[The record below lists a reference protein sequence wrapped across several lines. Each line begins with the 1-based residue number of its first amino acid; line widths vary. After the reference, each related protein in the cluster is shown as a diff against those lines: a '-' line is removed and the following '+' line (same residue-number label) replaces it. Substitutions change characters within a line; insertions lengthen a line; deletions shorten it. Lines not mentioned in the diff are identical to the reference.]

1 MSNHPVLVRPGALA
15 MTRKQERSLARYAG
29 ALQRRVME
37 VRVQDAARHQIA
49 TGRMHDIRDLTQDA
63 LQAGGEIA
71 GTLEDEARRRPFF
84 AAELEGIARTGV
96 RGLKT
101 ELECFIE
108 DGH

>member
-1 MSNHPVLVRPGALA
+1 MPNHPVLVRPGTLA

-29 ALQRRVME
+29 ALQRRALE
-37 VRVQDAARHQIA
+37 IRAADAARRYIA
-49 TGRMHDIRDLTQDA
+49 TGRMHDIRELTKDA
-63 LQAGGEIA
+63 LEAGGEIA

-96 RGLKT
+96 RGLNT
-101 ELECFIE
+101 ELECFTE